1 MYSHKRL
8 GRQGKRIFFLLR
20 ASSFKLQ
27 VSSFKL
33 QASSIGY
40 RESQQTA
47 AFLKKNQQGFLL
59 SKNTKMP
66 FQGVKPCFH

>member
-20 ASSFKLQ
+20 ASSFKIQ

-33 QASSIGY
+33 RASGIGKAS
-40 RESQQTA
+40 RQQP
-47 AFLKKNQQGFLL
+47 
-59 SKNTKMP
+59 S
-66 FQGVKPCFH
+66 